1 MFWLFQSILAL
12 LPREICFQIA
22 GLWRWRWRNGANARA
37 TTIYGSTTSTCTIA
51 TRTRTSAR
59 SPKCHSRPRT
69 TNTTMFPPTP
79 HRPKTNVI
87 TQLNAD
93 AHAGHVLYL
102 SLAHSFEFEWT
113 AMAPCIEYGMALVG
127 FGVIIALI
135 CILCAWCVWARIP
148 FAALLVCDVL
158 SALCAILRY
167 AQSSSSTIGSA
178 STRTARRWGS
188 LRPPRRR
195 RSAAATAAT
204 ARARHGHRPKT
215 TNATIFL
222 KSVFVQHIPPTPHRP
237 AHLNADADTGEPE
250 LFSGDWR
257 CQRALPTVAR
267 CAQRVWS
274 SPSTTT
280 TTMRD
285 RAPRRAM
292 AGRGVGAQ
300 IRALRK

>member
-1 MFWLFQSILAL
+1 M
-12 LPREICFQIA
+12 C
-22 GLWRWRWRNGANARA
+22 RA
-37 TTIYGSTTSTCTIA
+37 PSCSTVCRAFKSRTHSAA
-51 TRTRTSAR
+51 TRTRTSAAQAQQMR
-59 SPKCHSRPRT
+59 RCLLRRLIAQKQTYSHSS
-69 TNTTMFPPTP
+69 MPTP
-79 HRPKTNVI
+79 TRATSF
-87 TQLNAD
+87 TS
-93 AHAGHVLYL
+93 L
-102 SLAHSFEFEWT
+102 SLTHLNLNGRRWRRASNTEWRSRVWRHYNAHLHT
-113 AMAPCIEYGMALVG
+113 VR
-127 FGVIIALI
+127 VV
-135 CILCAWCVWARIP
+135 CV
-148 FAALLVCDVL
+148 VL